1 MGIQLVLYLC
11 FLVSHAYAGLITI
24 PLNDKEFKL
33 APASDLIYQGARITE
48 VEAMELA
55 KKGVDL
61 SELDPYTSDLF
72 RSQMAPGEARPQIKN
87 EVVFHSF
94 LQSPTEFF
102 RFVSKSENQSYTVT
116 ASLFNHETMLR
127 AHLLKKIGYGV
138 PEIIQQPELK
148 VYFETHASMDL
159 FLQKLVES
167 TLLAKKRWV
176 IEDNRYER
184 YLKIKGL
191 ILEPSDTKS
200 VPVYWPIMEET
211 RQRKRRV
218 YRSLLYL
225 YTLTDFNMP
234 INEISWSLGKIF
246 NSQLILSHQFS
257 DAFSS
262 VTESDLKWVHRRII
276 SVPEH
281 ELCLGLDDAN
291 YPADVAQLLCEKLK
305 SRINSFGKLLGL
317 AAPLKINERID
328 VGQVRRGKLTSGNYP
343 GHVPVFWIEDAE
355 SPYRFSEVFKFF
367 RTQVAYDTIANLLN
381 RAEKDFL
388 PGISTGEAFENII
401 EKVRKFGSQNGYVPL
416 RVWSNPIASGSVGGS
431 RSIVFGKYDGNDAP
445 IQLVDTLNMKIQVGV
460 FNFLSVPGSSV
471 IPTATLNA
479 QLVRSWSHIKAMPD
493 LSTATKQQID
503 KLLIPR
509 LYHSLGN
516 LLESEPQCSLQNEA
530 WVSEEIVAGVGVWI
544 VYYDQASDT
553 AKEVAI
559 KLREEL
565 IASGTPKNKILL
577 RPVIKDELCLKEVTE
592 KRNKSIEEF
601 LKSFALNETLTVTDS
616 LETTA
621 GIGVKLNDSIIDKL
635 NLQAGLEGKRAILRS
650 YIIRKTE
657 TGIEITI
664 RNQKDLSTRFYQ
676 ELNFFTDLLS
686 NSTNWVKGDLHS
698 KVYRVNFEGAD
709 EEQRKIGIEVLR
721 EVFLRN
727 SYGLLKEHYN
737 PVVMDHDARVKLNTF
752 KFFWRKSER
761 LRMNHEVSV
770 TVPNRETQ
778 REIPQEE
785 ILDEWTIPTQPPVE
799 LTEAERTRQL
809 FSTMVLMRR
818 GNNYHS
824 FIDQILNDQFS
835 WLSTGAQDGDP
846 GQSVKGNSFHSYF
859 VTEGDLSPGFE
870 FNPVTK
876 VEYGNLGWSLS
887 KKKLERLLRIHEDYL
902 STEDNEFTLDRSI
915 FNQTSSLRSYN
926 IRTTILLYPQGTQK
940 LMNALF
946 VANEVESIKLLKLLY
961 GVKKWDNYCRRP
973 PMGSTRE
980 DSYLYESS
988 RERGLFYCIPEALM
1002 GIMRMRQRGLAT
1014 RRQNLGIQINTVVQI
1029 LMGNVPKKNLL
1040 TWIGKEN
1047 FFGNTFVSGFRNG
1060 DSTGYTQYASNTV
1073 GTYNQD
1079 LATGIF
1085 DQIAGV
1091 LGVRAYDLKGM
1102 VYTPNM

>member
-1 MGIQLVLYLC
+1 
-11 FLVSHAYAGLITI
+11 
-24 PLNDKEFKL
+24 
-33 APASDLIYQGARITE
+33 
-48 VEAMELA
+48 MELE

-61 SELDPYTSDLF
+61 SELDPYTNDLF
-72 RSQMAPGEARPQIKN
+72 RPGVASSDIRLSVKN
-87 EVVFHSF
+87 EVAFHSL

-102 RFVSKSENQSYTVT
+102 RFVSKTEGRSYTVT

-127 AHLLKKIGYGV
+127 AHLLKKIGYNV
-138 PEIIQQPELK
+138 PNIFQQQELK
-148 VYFETHASMDL
+148 VHFSSTASMDL

-167 TLLAKKRWV
+167 TLLSKKRW
-176 IEDNRYER
+176 ITEENRNER

-191 ILEPSDTKS
+191 ILEPSDSKS

-211 RQRKRRV
+211 RQRKRRI
-218 YRSLLYL
+218 YRGLLYL

-234 INEISWSLGKIF
+234 INEISWNIGKIF
-246 NSQLILSHQFS
+246 NSQIILNHHFS

-262 VTESDLKWVHRRII
+262 VTVSDLKWVHRRIVSI
-276 SVPEH
+276 PGS
-281 ELCLGLDDAN
+281 ELCVGLEEAN
-291 YPADVAQLLCEKLK
+291 YPDDVAELLCEKLK

-317 AAPLKINERID
+317 AAPLKINERVD

-343 GHVPVFWIEDAE
+343 DYVPVFWVEDIE

-367 RTQVAYDTIANLLN
+367 RTQVAYDTIANLLDK
-381 RAEKDFL
+381 AEKSFL
-388 PGISTGEAFENII
+388 PGITTGEAFENII
-401 EKVRKFGSQNGYVPL
+401 EEVKKFGRQNGRVPL

-445 IQLVDTLNMKIQVGV
+445 IQLVDSLNMRIQLGL

-471 IPTATLNA
+471 LPTATLNA
-479 QLVRSWSHIKAMPD
+479 QLVRSWTHIKAMPD
-493 LSTATKQQID
+493 LSTATKQQVE

-509 LYHSLGN
+509 LYRSLGH
-516 LLESEPQCSLQNEA
+516 LLETEPQCSLQNDA

-544 VYYDQASDT
+544 VYYDQAKET

-565 IASGTPKNKILL
+565 ITNGTPKNKILL
-577 RPVIKDELCLKEVTE
+577 RPIIRDELCLKEITE
-592 KRNKSIEEF
+592 KRNMSIDDF
-601 LKSFALNETLTVTDS
+601 LKSFAQDETLTVTDS

-621 GIGVKLNDSIIDKL
+621 GVGVRLNDSIVDKL
-635 NLQAGLEGKRAILRS
+635 KLQIGLEGKRAILRS

-664 RNQKDLSTRFYQ
+664 RNQKNLSTRFYQ
-676 ELNFFTDLLS
+676 GINFFTDLLS
-686 NSTNWVKGDLHS
+686 NSTNWMDGNLHS

-709 EEQRKIGIEVLR
+709 EEQRKIAVEVLR

-727 SYGLLKEHYN
+727 SYGLLTEHYN
-737 PVVMDHDARVKLNTF
+737 PVVMDHDANLKLNTF
-752 KFFWRKSER
+752 KFLWKKSER
-761 LRMNHEVSV
+761 LRMNHEVTV
-770 TVPNRETQ
+770 TIPNRETQ
-778 REIPQEE
+778 REMTQDEV
-785 ILDEWTIPTQPPVE
+785 LDEWTIPVQPPVE

-809 FSTMVLMRR
+809 FSTMLLMRR

-824 FIDQILNDQFS
+824 FLNQILNDQFS

-846 GQSVKGNSFHSYF
+846 GQSVKGDSFHSYF
-859 VTEGDLSPGFE
+859 VTEGDLSHGFE

-876 VEYGNLGWSLS
+876 VEYGNLGWSIS

-902 STEDNEFTLDRSI
+902 STQDNEFTLDRSI

-926 IRTTILLYPQGTQK
+926 IRTTLIFYPEGTKK
-940 LMNALF
+940 LMNSLF
-946 VANEVESIKLLKLLY
+946 EMDEIESIKLLKYLY
-961 GVKKWDNYCRRP
+961 GPEKWDNYCSRP
-973 PMGSTRE
+973 PSRGSDD

-988 RERGLFYCIPEALM
+988 VKRGVFYCVPEKLM
-1002 GIMRMRQRGLAT
+1002 GIMRLRKRGLAS
-1014 RRQNLGIQINTVVQI
+1014 RRQNLGVQINTVVQI
-1029 LMGNVPKKNLL
+1029 LMANVPKKNFL
-1040 TWIGKEN
+1040 TWMGKEN
-1047 FFGNTFVSGFRNG
+1047 FFGNTYISGFRNG
-1060 DSTGYTQYASNTV
+1060 DSTGYTQYASDTV

-1091 LGVRAYDLKGM
+1091 LGVKAYDLKGM